1 MLNVMVILGLIDCK
15 SKEDNKSVRE
25 LEKNISENVE
35 KKMTFDKK
43 FFLTKTY
50 RLKYKTAAE
59 MAFGQSSSFN
69 L

>member
-35 KKMTFDKK
+35 KKKDI
-43 FFLTKTY
+43 
-50 RLKYKTAAE
+50 
-59 MAFGQSSSFN
+59 
-69 L
+69 